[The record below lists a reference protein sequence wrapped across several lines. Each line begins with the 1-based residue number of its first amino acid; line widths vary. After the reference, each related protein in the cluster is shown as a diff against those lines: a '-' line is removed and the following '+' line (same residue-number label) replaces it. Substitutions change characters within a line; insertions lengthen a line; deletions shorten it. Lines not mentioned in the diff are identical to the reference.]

1 MESVLLP
8 AERLNGGKV
17 VFVNVS
23 NHLCGNQSLVFC
35 AFMDFIKG
43 HFLCRSL
50 LFFIDKT
57 SSNIISLKNQNAS
70 LHFTVMLSTA
80 TEPNWFHGIVQCT
93 RTAVKYYFISLIFH
107 LHCFWLETNFTKKSN
122 IIVWLDRVNFPLA
135 YSIVNE
141 NGHLQGK
148 KMFISSS

>member
-23 NHLCGNQSLVFC
+23 NRLCGNQSLVFC

-50 LFFIDKT
+50 LFFIDKI

-80 TEPNWFHGIVQCT
+80 TEPN
-93 RTAVKYYFISLIFH
+93 
-107 LHCFWLETNFTKKSN
+107 
-122 IIVWLDRVNFPLA
+122 
-135 YSIVNE
+135 
-141 NGHLQGK
+141 
-148 KMFISSS
+148 